1 MARDNFTPPNDV
13 RDSGPHFSMIPH
25 ELLEDGLS
33 ANAIAVYAHLARY
46 ADWST
51 RLAHPS
57 RKKLM
62 EHLGYKSYKPIDNAV
77 RELQEAGWLRV
88 CQRWVKH
95 EDGST
100 VSRLGRRPGEEWAQ
114 SSNGYIVVR
123 NRLERHGVFPVVDR
137 GGRRESTPPSDS
149 GTPPLLTP
157 VHTNNNQENDNQEN
171 KKAND
176 QTKFDQELRKST
188 RGQINTSHEKPTRKS
203 YSEDFEKW
211 WATYPRKV
219 GKAKAAKDW
228 QRATKR
234 INQDDL
240 IEATQRFS
248 AFHEAE
254 GTQPQFIP
262 HPSTW
267 LNRDG
272 WDDELTPSKPKGNG
286 NDIKDWLGD
295 DYTPG
300 MASLAGIFGSSNTY
314 DVIDADYWEE
324 REAIE

>member
-13 RDSGPHFSMIPH
+13 RDSGPYFSMIPH

-46 ADWST
+46 ADWRSG
-51 RLAHPS
+51 LAHPS

-100 VSRLGRRPGEEWAQ
+100 VSRLGRKPGEEWAQ
-114 SSNGYIVVR
+114 SSNGYTVVR
-123 NRLERHGVFPVVDR
+123 NRQEQHGVFPVVHR
-137 GGRRESTPPSDS
+137 GGRRESTPPIDS

-157 VHTNNNQENDNQEN
+157 VHTNNNQENKNQANE
-171 KKAND
+171 KAND
-176 QTKFDQELRKST
+176 QSKIDLESREATVGKISTLSVRPERK
-188 RGQINTSHEKPTRKS
+188 P

-234 INQDDL
+234 INPNDL

-248 AFHEAE
+248 AFHESE
-254 GTQPQFIP
+254 GTEPQFIP

-272 WDDELTPSKPKGNG
+272 WDDELTPSKPKGTG
-286 NDIKDWLGD
+286 NDLKDWLTPKDNQSFSSIGD
-295 DYTPG
+295 
-300 MASLAGIFGSSNTY
+300 IFGGG
-314 DVIDADYWEE
+314 DVIDADFWEE